1 MNNDNAIKRL
11 KLAARNVLKNFFML
25 DNPLSFD
32 EFDYNVCGKLCNTSK
47 LSIFADDFMTVLG
60 VAGGED
66 IGYNWKYKRS
76 FGNVYC

>member
-1 MNNDNAIKRL
+1 MFAFWNGITTSDSAIKRL
-11 KLAARNVLKNFFML
+11 KLA
-25 DNPLSFD
+25 
-32 EFDYNVCGKLCNTSK
+32 K
-47 LSIFADDFMTVLG
+47 LSILEVDFMTVLG